1 MPAPFRHALL
11 ALAFAA
17 APLAAQLGPVT
28 TNIREEAAV
37 REVIGL
43 YFRAHETGDGKF
55 IEQVFHPALT
65 MMGIRNDSLALR
77 SAQQYWSGFSGR
89 PAADEALRRRWID
102 RVEVFGH
109 AASVRVVLDYPTVTY
124 VDFFALL
131 KIDGEW
137 KIVSK
142 VYATE
147 PKPRPTP

>member
-1 MPAPFRHALL
+1 MRALL
-11 ALAFAA
+11 LLVLLAS
-17 APLAAQLGPVT
+17 PLAAQQGPVT
-28 TNIREEAAV
+28 ANITEEAKV

-55 IEQVFHPALT
+55 IEQIFHPELK
-65 MMGIRNDSLALR
+65 MMGIRNDSLSVR
-77 SAQQYWSGFSGR
+77 SAEQYWSGFSGR
-89 PAADEALRRRWID
+89 PAADEAVRRRWID

-109 AASVRVVLDYPTVTY
+109 AANVRVVLDYPTVTY

-131 KIDGEW
+131 KINGEW

-147 PKPRPTP
+147 PKPRANP

>member
-1 MPAPFRHALL
+1 
-11 ALAFAA
+11 
-17 APLAAQLGPVT
+17 
-28 TNIREEAAV
+28 
-37 REVIGL
+37 
-43 YFRAHETGDGKF
+43 
-55 IEQVFHPALT
+55 
-65 MMGIRNDSLALR
+65 MMGVRNDSLVVR
-77 SAQQYWSGFSGR
+77 SAEQYWSGFSGR
-89 PAADEALRRRWID
+89 SASDEAARRRWID

-147 PKPRPTP
+147 VKAR